1 MIKTDQ
7 LSNELLPAVHL
18 ILEQKDAL
26 NSKLLSIC
34 KLLNNKVDGFDW
46 VGFYMAN
53 PNGKEELILGPYVGA
68 PTDHTV
74 IPFGVGICG
83 QVAVS
88 NQTFVSQNVHAEDNY
103 LACST
108 EVNSEIVAP
117 IMKNGKFIAQ
127 LDIDSHQ
134 TNSITPEKRNLVEQI
149 CNLLSNEF

>member
-1 MIKTDQ
+1 MIKTELPVKNVIAATSQILKQQTDRNQ
-7 LSNELLPAVHL
+7 KLLAICELL
-18 ILEQKDAL
+18 
-26 NSKLLSIC
+26 
-34 KLLNNKVDGFDW
+34 NKNIDGFDW
-46 VGFYMAN
+46 VGFYIAN
-53 PNGKEELILGPYVGA
+53 PYGKEELLLGPFVGA

-88 NQTFVSQNVHAEDNY
+88 KQTFVSQNVHAEGNY

-117 IMKNGKFIAQ
+117 IIKNGKFVAQ

-134 TNSITPEKRNLVEQI
+134 LNSITPQKRELVEQI
-149 CNLLSNEF
+149 CNLLTNEF